1 MTVRG
6 SHVGN
11 SGHLRIL
18 IDMYRQ
24 GKLKPIPVET
34 RPLDQVNEAIAELE
48 SGKVLG
54 RIVFE
59 PTRGVS

>member
-1 MTVRG
+1 
-6 SHVGN
+6 
-11 SGHLRIL
+11 
-18 IDMYRQ
+18 MYRQ
-24 GKLKPIPVET
+24 GKLKAIPVET

-59 PTRGVS
+59 PTKGV